1 MVARSGGYY
10 CLPFKGY
17 RIVTQVNPLS
27 PILFNMVVDTVI
39 RHWVAM
45 MVATKEVTEVLSMLI
60 KDLAE

>member
-10 CLPFKGY
+10 CLPFKGC